1 MLPFHLTM
9 HTHPLDQRAIV
20 VIGGT
25 TGLGLSGALACA
37 RQGANVVVVG
47 RNPASADAAVKRIG
61 SPRARAIVGDATDP
75 QIAPRAIATALDE
88 FGRFDGLYH
97 VAGGSGRQFGDGPLH
112 ELTDE
117 GIQRTLDL
125 NLMSLMRSNRAA
137 VQSFLER
144 DVSGVVLNMGS
155 VLGFSPSPAFFVT
168 HAYAAA
174 KSAVTGFTQSCAA
187 YYADRQV
194 RFNVIAPALVD
205 TPMASRAAADPLIQ
219 QFIRSKQP
227 LDGGRMGRPDDLDA
241 GVVFLLSDQSRFVTG
256 QTLVIDG
263 GWTVSEGQYPESTD
277 HA

>member
-1 MLPFHLTM
+1 MS
-9 HTHPLDQRAIV
+9 THPLDQHAIV

-25 TGLGLSGALACA
+25 TGLGLSGAVACA
-37 RQGANVVVVG
+37 RQGANVVIVG
-47 RNPASADAAVKRIG
+47 RNSESADAAVDRIG
-61 SPRARAIVGDATDP
+61 PECSRAIIGDARDP
-75 QIAPRAIATALDE
+75 YIAAQAIATAIDA

-117 GIQRTLDL
+117 GMQHTLEL
-125 NLMSLMRSNRAA
+125 NLLSLMRSNRAA

-144 DVSGVVLNMGS
+144 DISGVVLNMGS
-155 VLGFSPSPAFFVT
+155 VLGFSPSPTFFTT

-187 YYADRQV
+187 YYAERQV

-205 TPMASRAAADPLIQ
+205 TPMAARAADDAMIQ
-219 QFIRSKQP
+219 QFIRTKQP

-241 GVVFLLSDQSRFVTG
+241 AVVFLLSDQSRFVTG
-256 QTLVIDG
+256 QTLVVDG
-263 GWTVSEGQYPESTD
+263 GWTVSEGQIPESAD
-277 HA
+277 HV